1 MARLEAYRCCSCDH
15 EVEEYFNDTDE
26 RPEELDYRCEKCGGI
41 LKIYRYKNN
50 VHRVYIQDRGI

>member
-15 EVEEYFNDTDE
+15 EVEEIFNDTDE

-41 LKIYRYKNN
+41 LKRYAMKNN
-50 VHRVYIQDRGI
+50 VHRVYIQDRGL